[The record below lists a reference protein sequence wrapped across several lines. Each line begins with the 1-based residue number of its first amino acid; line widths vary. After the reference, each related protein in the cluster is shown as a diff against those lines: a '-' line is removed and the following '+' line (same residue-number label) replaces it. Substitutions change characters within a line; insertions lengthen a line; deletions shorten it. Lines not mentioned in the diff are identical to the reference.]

1 MICNRT
7 VWQPSYTPFAAYRR
21 VYKPDPTPP
30 RPGGDLMPGKELA
43 VTRLFPKIRVLHS
56 HGRQAIPDL
65 DAVELTPEFR
75 GRPCLTETRDA
86 DDAEHAAAVCP
97 TGAFTAAPLALDLGR
112 CLFCGECARIAPR
125 NVRFTNDYR
134 IGSPTREGLVV
145 RPGDPRIA
153 FDAGKVRPEIRRC
166 FSRALQLRE
175 VSAGGD
181 ASVEMELGA
190 TGNVNFDLGRFGIGF
205 TASPRHADGVVVSG
219 PVTANMAEA
228 LEICYD
234 AVAEPKIL
242 VACGSEA
249 CSGGLFAD
257 SRAVDRTFFD
267 THTPDLWLPGA
278 PTHPM
283 TYIDGMMNLLGRK
296 TRQ

>member
-1 MICNRT
+1 MI
-7 VWQPSYTPFAAYRR
+7 
-21 VYKPDPTPP
+21 
-30 RPGGDLMPGKELA
+30 L
-43 VTRLFPKIRVLHS
+43 PKIRVLHS

-65 DAVELTPEFR
+65 DAVELAPEFR

-205 TASPRHADGVVVSG
+205 TASPRHA
-219 PVTANMAEA
+219 
-228 LEICYD
+228 
-234 AVAEPKIL
+234 EPKIL

>member
-1 MICNRT
+1 MI
-7 VWQPSYTPFAAYRR
+7 
-21 VYKPDPTPP
+21 
-30 RPGGDLMPGKELA
+30 L
-43 VTRLFPKIRVLHS
+43 PKIRVLHS

-153 FDAGKVRPEIRRC
+153 FDAGKVRPEIRRY

-175 VSAGGD
+175 VTAGGD

-205 TASPRHADGVVVSG
+205 TASPRHADGIVITGPITENMAVPLELAYNAVASPKLLILAGTDAVSG
-219 PVTANMAEA
+219 GVFAGTPA
-228 LEICYD
+228 L
-234 AVAEPKIL
+234 
-242 VACGSEA
+242 
-249 CSGGLFAD
+249 
-257 SRAVDRTFFD
+257 DRSFLGRF
-267 THTPDLWLPGA
+267 TPDLYVPGN
-278 PTHPM
+278 PVHPLTFIHGIM
-283 TYIDGMMNLLGRK
+283 SLLGRFPNS
-296 TRQ
+296 

>member
-1 MICNRT
+1 MLFR
-7 VWQPSYTPFAAYRR
+7 S
-21 VYKPDPTPP
+21 
-30 RPGGDLMPGKELA
+30 GD
-43 VTRLFPKIRVLHS
+43 T
-56 HGRQAIPDL
+56 
-65 DAVELTPEFR
+65 
-75 GRPCLTETRDA
+75 
-86 DDAEHAAAVCP
+86 
-97 TGAFTAAPLALDLGR
+97 
-112 CLFCGECARIAPR
+112 
-125 NVRFTNDYR
+125 
-134 IGSPTREGLVV
+134 
-145 RPGDPRIA
+145 RIA

-228 LEICYD
+228 LAICYD

-257 SRAVDRTFFD
+257 SRAVDRTFFG

>member
-1 MICNRT
+1 MI
-7 VWQPSYTPFAAYRR
+7 
-21 VYKPDPTPP
+21 
-30 RPGGDLMPGKELA
+30 
-43 VTRLFPKIRVLHS
+43 FPKIKVLHS

-75 GRPCLTETRDA
+75 GRPCLTETRDDA
-86 DDAEHAAAVCP
+86 DAQRAAAMCP

-134 IGSPTREGLVV
+134 IGSPTRQGLVV
-145 RPGDPRIA
+145 RPGDTRVA

-190 TGNVNFDLGRFGIGF
+190 TGNVNFDLGRFGIG
-205 TASPRHADGVVVSG
+205 
-219 PVTANMAEA
+219 VTANMAEA

-267 THTPDLWLPGA
+267 SHTPDLWLPGA

>member
-1 MICNRT
+1 M
-7 VWQPSYTPFAAYRR
+7 
-21 VYKPDPTPP
+21 
-30 RPGGDLMPGKELA
+30 EL
-43 VTRLFPKIRVLHS
+43 
-56 HGRQAIPDL
+56 
-65 DAVELTPEFR
+65 
-75 GRPCLTETRDA
+75 
-86 DDAEHAAAVCP
+86 
-97 TGAFTAAPLALDLGR
+97 
-112 CLFCGECARIAPR
+112 
-125 NVRFTNDYR
+125 
-134 IGSPTREGLVV
+134 
-145 RPGDPRIA
+145 
-153 FDAGKVRPEIRRC
+153 
-166 FSRALQLRE
+166 LRE
-175 VSAGGD
+175 VCAGGD
-181 ASVEMELGA
+181 ASVEMELNA

-219 PVTANMAEA
+219 PVTVNMAEA